1 MNKTVKKIIGVFLA
15 VSIIFSFAGCVSPSA
30 VEMTTNTNPQ
40 IVSTSV
46 AICEILDKLE
56 YDNVIGIPETSSESM
71 PQRYKDVTTIGSA
84 MSPDYEI
91 IKSLSPD
98 LVLSPKS
105 LEDSLSADYSA
116 AGINSAFLDMSS
128 VEGMYSAIKSLGEL
142 LNREEQSTKLIDE
155 YNNYMSSYTV
165 ENSDEKSVMILMAF
179 PDGFYLVSTENS
191 YVGNLVKL
199 AGGKNV
205 YDSDTNGD
213 DNGVLQVNP
222 EDMIQKNPDIIL
234 VYAHYSEENAF
245 SYMEN
250 EFKTNDVWQYYDAV
264 KNDKIYYLPSENF
277 GMSATLNWT
286 DALEYLKP
294 ILQGE

>member
-1 MNKTVKKIIGVFLA
+1 MNKTVKKIISVLSAGT
-15 VSIIFSFAGCVSPSA
+15 IILSLAGCTSPSA
-30 VEMTTNTNPQ
+30 AETTVNKNPQ
-40 IVSTSV
+40 IASTSV
-46 AICEILDKLE
+46 AICEILDELE
-56 YDNVIGIPETSSESM
+56 YDNVIGIPETSSDSM
-71 PQRYKDVTTIGSA
+71 PKRYAGATTIGGA

-128 VEGMYSAIKSLGEL
+128 VEGMYSAINSLGEL
-142 LNREEQSTKLIDE
+142 LDREKQAQKLIDE
-155 YNNYMSSYTV
+155 YNSYMNSYTA
-165 ENSDEKSVMILMAF
+165 EQGSEKSVLILMAF

-205 YDSDTNGD
+205 YGADANGD
-213 DNGVLQVNP
+213 NNGVLQVNP

-245 SYMEN
+245 SYMQN
-250 EFKTNDVWQYYDAV
+250 EFKTNEVWQYYDAV
-264 KNDKIYYLPSENF
+264 KNDKIYYLPSESF
-277 GMSATLNWT
+277 GMSATLGWT

-294 ILQGE
+294 ILHGE

>member
-1 MNKTVKKIIGVFLA
+1 MNRTVKKIIGILSASTIILNLA
-15 VSIIFSFAGCVSPSA
+15 SCASPSA
-30 VEMTTNTNPQ
+30 VETAVNKNPK
-40 IVSTSV
+40 IASTSV
-46 AICEILDKLE
+46 AICEILDELE
-56 YDNVIGIPETSSESM
+56 YDNVIGIPETSSDSM
-71 PQRYKDVTTIGSA
+71 PERYKGVTTIGGA

-91 IKSLSPD
+91 IKSLSPN
-98 LVLSPKS
+98 LVLSPKT

-128 VEGMYSAIKSLGEL
+128 VEGMYSAINSLGEIL
-142 LNREEQSTKLIDE
+142 GRDEQAEKLIDE
-155 YNNYMSSYTV
+155 YNSYMSSYTAQ
-165 ENSDEKSVMILMAF
+165 NGDEKSVLILMAF

-205 YDSDTNGD
+205 YGADTNGD
-213 DNGVLQVNP
+213 SNGVLQVNP

-245 SYMEN
+245 DYMKN
-250 EFKTNDVWQYYDAV
+250 EFKTNEVWQYYDAV

-277 GMSATLNWT
+277 GMSATLGWT
-286 DALEYLKP
+286 DGLDYLKP
-294 ILQGE
+294 ILHGE